1 MSAVP
6 QQKPHW
12 KTRAI
17 QHSEGIT
24 DAWEV
29 TKVYCGRLAEWILY
43 ICMIMNVLSIFIAF
57 PSAVSNLVLG
67 IQVVTLDIAGFGL
80 QSMADHAKDMG
91 NEKVAGGA
99 KTTSWFLIGLMILTM
114 LLVTI
119 GILIPPLKFYT
130 DWADKL
136 LILVRVVMTVI
147 YGHVVHGLRHVDQ
160 QLNVPELLAKAA
172 EVEELKRRDERRA
185 KELKDQQELKEK
197 ELMAKANELKK
208 LEAEKAKE
216 LMAKDQLIEELMAK
230 VDGLIATEE
239 LAKKELMAKVDESD
253 KQRQEAV
260 LALQE
265 IQAKELM
272 AKQKIT
278 RKLSPQEL
286 KSYELI
292 APEKKAKEKA
302 NVAHELEAKK
312 AKETAK
318 GIAKKELKPMAKGLK
333 KSEPVAINLMSS
345 RDKIKAAMAQLHRE
359 GKELKYQTIADLAG
373 VGYSTVKLHFKDI
386 SDEMGI
392 AEVRK
397 LRVVN
402 G

>member
-17 QHSEGIT
+17 QHSEWIT

-43 ICMIMNVLSIFIAF
+43 LCMVMNVLSIFIDF
-57 PSAVSNLVLG
+57 PTAVSNLVLG

-91 NEKVAGGA
+91 NEKAANGA
-99 KTTSWFLIGLMILTM
+99 KNTSWFLIGLMILTM

-119 GILIPPLKFYT
+119 GVLVPPAKQYT
-130 DWADKL
+130 DLADKA

-147 YGHVVHGLRHVDQ
+147 YGHVVHSLRHVDQ

-172 EVEELKRRDERRA
+172 EVDELKRRDERRA

-208 LEAEKAKE
+208 LEEEKAKE
-216 LMAKDQLIEELMAK
+216 LRAKELQISELMAK
-230 VDGLIATEE
+230 IDGLIATEE
-239 LAKKELMAKVDESD
+239 LAKKELMAKANDLD
-253 KQRQEAV
+253 QQRSEAV

-265 IQAKELM
+265 LKEKELK

-286 KSYELI
+286 KGYEL
-292 APEKKAKEKA
+292 KAKEERAK
-302 NVAHELEAKK
+302 VAKDPMAKK
-312 AKETAK
+312 AKASDE
-318 GIAKKELKPMAKGLK
+318 KELKPKAKESK
-333 KSEPVAINLMSS
+333 NVEPIALGVVSS
-345 RDKIKAAMAQLHRE
+345 RDKIKAAMVQLRAKN
-359 GKELKYQTIADLAG
+359 KELKYQDIADLAG

-386 SDEMGI
+386 SEEMGI
-392 AEVRK
+392 TEVRR